1 MSEYAIEVEGLSKRY
16 RLGVSDHKRKTLVGN
31 LVQGISQPV
40 RNLRRLSRLTQFGQG
55 GEDEGDDVL
64 WAVRDVSFRVKPGE
78 VVGVIGRNG
87 AGKSTLLKLLTRIA
101 APTDGRIIIRGS
113 VSSLLEVGTG
123 FHPELTGRDN
133 VFLNGAVLGMTRKEI
148 TRKFEEIVDFSGVER
163 FIDTPVKRYSTGM
176 KVRLAFSVAAH
187 LEPEILLVD
196 EVLSVG
202 DAEFQKKCLGKMDDV
217 ASRGRTVLF
226 VSHNQAAVTRLCE
239 RIILL
244 ENGRLVEDGPAHEV
258 MSTYLTSGLG
268 SMSEREWS
276 DASTAPGGEVGRL
289 RSVRILDESGASTD
303 ALDIRKPLQ
312 LEMEFEVLES
322 GHILLPSFVLWNSE
336 EGIAAFTSF
345 DLDPEWSRRPRP
357 RGIYRTTTWIP
368 GNLLSEGMHTMDI
381 RLVTQK
387 PQVLQYNVEAAVTFH
402 VIDKMDGTSARG
414 VWAGGMAGV
423 VRPRLQWATEY
434 RSRVGAQPVSGSPD
448 DTSSRRLAPIDSV
461 GSVPRFP

>member
-31 LVQGISQPV
+31 LIQGVSQPL
-40 RNLRRLSRLTQFGQG
+40 RNLRRLSRLTQFGRG
-55 GEDEGDDVL
+55 GEDEGEDVL

-101 APTDGRIIIRGS
+101 APTDGQITIRGS

-148 TRKFEEIVDFSGVER
+148 TRKFEEIVEFSGVER

-187 LEPEILLVD
+187 LEPDILLVD

-239 RIILL
+239 RIILM
-244 ENGRLVEDGPAHEV
+244 EGGRLVEDGPAHQV

-268 SMSEREWS
+268 SISERDWDRPE
-276 DASTAPGGEVGRL
+276 TAPGGEVARL
-289 RSVRILDESGASTD
+289 RSVRIVDDRDRISDTID
-303 ALDIRKPLQ
+303 VRRPLR
-312 LEMEFEVLES
+312 LEMEYDVLQP
-322 GHILLPSFVLWNSE
+322 GHSLLPSFVLWNSE
-336 EGIAAFTSF
+336 EGVIAFTSF
-345 DLDPEWSRRPRP
+345 DLDRDWRGRVRPEGR
-357 RGIYRTTTWIP
+357 YRSTAWIP
-368 GNLLSEGMHTMDI
+368 ANLLNEGMHTVDVRMI
-381 RLVTQK
+381 TQA
-387 PQVLQYNVEAAVTFH
+387 PQIPQYGVDAAVAFH
-402 VIDKMDGTSARG
+402 VVDSMDGTSARG
-414 VWAGGMAGV
+414 DWAGGMQGV
-423 VRPRLQWATEY
+423 VRPALEWTTEY
-434 RSRVGAQPVSGSPD
+434 QGRVGAQPGRSSAGGEAGLRLASADATGV
-448 DTSSRRLAPIDSV
+448 SSRSP
-461 GSVPRFP
+461 